1 MIDDGPRSPR
11 AARDLRWMRGSTVA
25 TLATIVATGA
35 VVQLLVGID
44 SATPRIA
51 ALAALTVAAAAAALA
66 VVPALTRPR
75 GASGVRLTIPVALAV
90 LGVATWLLGLVPPF
104 AGWAWGFTL
113 AIAGG
118 MLACLLPAWWPV
130 AALAATYLL
139 LGVGGATA
147 TATAVAGSAR
157 GSGPPG
163 TTGSSADYV
172 LVGTLAV
179 FALMPL
185 SAVWVLRVV
194 LRLDDARR
202 LASDLA
208 IARER
213 LRFATDLHDIQGHH
227 LQVIALKSELAERL
241 LPDERE
247 RAAAELGEIRAIA
260 RAALEDT
267 RAVVND
273 YRTVTVAVEA
283 RNAAAVLRSAGVRC
297 EARIDA
303 ADLSAEVGA
312 LFAVAIREGATNILR
327 HSAATEATIELGPDG
342 EGGHRL
348 TVSNDGA
355 RARRAG
361 GTGLLGLAD
370 RVASRD
376 GTVETARHD
385 GRFVLTVRLPR
396 TARLQPEASR

>member
-25 TLATIVATGA
+25 TLATIVVTGA
-35 VVQLLVGID
+35 LAQLLVGID
-44 SATPRIA
+44 GMTPRIA
-51 ALAALTVAAAAAALA
+51 GLAALTVATAAAALA

-75 GASGVRLTIPVALAV
+75 GASGVRLAFPVALAV
-90 LGVATWLLGLVPPF
+90 LGVATWLFAVVPPF

-130 AALAATYLL
+130 AALGATYLL
-139 LGVGGATA
+139 LGVGGA

-185 SAVWVLRVV
+185 SAVWALRVV

-283 RNAAAVLRSAGVRC
+283 RNAAGVLRSAGVRC

-348 TVSNDGA
+348 TVSNDAA

>member
-25 TLATIVATGA
+25 TLATIVVTGA

-44 SATPRIA
+44 GATPRMVALVALTVATATA
-51 ALAALTVAAAAAALA
+51 ALAA
-66 VVPALTRPR
+66 VPALTRPR

-90 LGVATWLLGLVPPF
+90 LGVATWLLALVPPF
-104 AGWAWGFTL
+104 VGWAWGFTL

-147 TATAVAGSAR
+147 VAGSAR

-185 SAVWVLRVV
+185 SAVWALRVV

-283 RNAAAVLRSAGVRC
+283 RNAAGVLRSAGVRC

-327 HSAATEATIELGPDG
+327 HSAASEATIELGPDG

>member
-1 MIDDGPRSPR
+1 
-11 AARDLRWMRGSTVA
+11 MRGSTVA
-25 TLATIVATGA
+25 SLAAIVVTGS
-35 VVQLLVGID
+35 VVQLLVGVD
-44 SATPRIA
+44 GMTPRTA
-51 ALAALTVAAAAAALA
+51 ALAALAVATAAAALA
-66 VVPALTRPR
+66 VVPVATRAP
-75 GASGVRLTIPVALAV
+75 GAPGVRPVLPIALAV
-90 LGVATWLLGLVPPF
+90 LGVATWLLALLPPF
-104 AGWAWGFTL
+104 AGWSWGLGL

-118 MLACLLPAWWPV
+118 MLACLVPGWWP
-130 AALAATYLL
+130 AAVIGATYLL
-139 LGVGGATA
+139 LGAGG
-147 TATAVAGSAR
+147 ATAVAGRAR
-157 GSGPPG
+157 GGDIPG
-163 TTGSSADYV
+163 ATGSSADYV
-172 LVGTLAV
+172 LVGTLVV
-179 FALMPL
+179 FVLMPL
-185 SAVWVLRVV
+185 SAVWALRVV

-241 LPDERE
+241 LPADRD
-247 RAAAELGEIRAIA
+247 RAAAELAEIRAIA

-297 EARIDA
+297 EARIDD
-303 ADLSAEVGA
+303 ADLPAEIGA

-327 HSAATEATIELGPDG
+327 HSAATKAIIELAADG
-342 EGGHRL
+342 DGGHRL

-355 RARRAG
+355 RPWRAG

-376 GTVETARHD
+376 GTVDTTRRD

-396 TARLQPEASR
+396 TASLQAGVGR